1 MVEPAATAEHDL
13 VLRGGTIVDGT
24 GRPAV
29 VGDLAIDRDRIS
41 AIGRV
46 SGRGRREIDARG
58 LVVAPGFINML
69 SWAFDSLM
77 ADGRSQSDIRQGVT
91 LEVFGEGRSAGPYT
105 ERMRRDEQERQADIR
120 YPVDWATLGEGL
132 DRLAGHRVSCN
143 VASFIGATTV
153 RVNVIGEDD
162 RAPSAEELERMRD
175 LVRVAMRE
183 GALGVSSSLIYA
195 PACFA
200 ETDELVA
207 LAAAAGERG
216 GLYVSHLRNEGDRLV
231 EAVDE
236 LIEIA
241 RRAGVRAE
249 IYHLKQAGRAN
260 WSKLDEVIAQVEA
273 ARARGLAIG
282 ADMYPYT
289 AGATGLDAA
298 MPRWVQDGGH
308 RAWVTRLRDPAIRV
322 RVRDEM
328 RAPGADWDNLYAA
341 AGSAENVVLLSFKNP
356 VLKPYTGKTL
366 AAVAGLRGVS
376 PEDAAI
382 DLVIEDDSRVGTA
395 YFLMTEDNV
404 RRQVALPWMSFCSD
418 SGSIAPEG
426 VFLLSNP
433 HPRAYGAFA
442 RVLGHYGR
450 MPAAPPLEELI
461 RRLTALPAET
471 LRLHERG
478 RLVAG
483 WAADV
488 VAFEPDAIVDHAT
501 FADPHRYATGM
512 RHVLVNGVPVLAD
525 GEHTGALP
533 GRVVRGPGWDPRT
546 AVPRAAAIA

>member
-1 MVEPAATAEHDL
+1 MAEHDV

-24 GRPAV
+24 GGPPVA
-29 VGDLAIDRDRIS
+29 GDLAIDRDRIA
-41 AIGRV
+41 AIGRI
-46 SGRGRREIDARG
+46 SARGRREIDVRG

-105 ERMRRDEQERQADIR
+105 ERMRHDEQERQADIR
-120 YPVDWATLGEGL
+120 YPVDWTTLGEGL
-132 DRLAGHRVSCN
+132 GRLAGHGVSCN
-143 VASFIGATTV
+143 IASFVGATTV
-153 RVNVIGEDD
+153 RVNVIGEED
-162 RAPSAEELERMRD
+162 RAPSAEELEQMRD
-175 LVRVAMRE
+175 LVRMGMRE
-183 GALGVSSSLIYA
+183 GALGISSSLIYA

-200 ETDELVA
+200 KTNELVA
-207 LAAAAGERG
+207 LAAAAGEG
-216 GLYVSHLRNEGDRLV
+216 GGMYVSHLRNEGDRLV
-231 EAVDE
+231 EAVEE

-249 IYHLKQAGRAN
+249 IYHLKQAGQTN
-260 WSKLDEVIAQVEA
+260 WRKLDEVIARVDA
-273 ARARGLAIG
+273 ARDRGLAIS

-308 RAWVTRLRDPAIRV
+308 RAWVARLCEPAIRA
-322 RVRDEM
+322 RVRNEM

-341 AGSAENVVLLSFKNP
+341 AGSAENVMLLSFKNP
-356 VLKPYTGKTL
+356 TLKPYTGKTL
-366 AAVAGLRGVS
+366 GAVAALRGVS

-404 RRQVALPWMSFCSD
+404 RRQIALPWMSFCSD

-442 RVLGHYGR
+442 RVVGHYGR
-450 MPAAPPLEELI
+450 MPDAPPLQELI
-461 RRLTALPAET
+461 RRLTSLPAET
-471 LRLHERG
+471 LRLRERG

-483 WAADV
+483 WFADV
-488 VAFEPDAIVDHAT
+488 VAFDPDTIADHAT
-501 FADPHRYATGM
+501 FSDPHRYSTGM

-525 GEHTGALP
+525 GEHTDELP
-533 GRVVRGPGWDPRT
+533 GRVVRGPAWDPGTSASR
-546 AVPRAAAIA
+546 PAAIA